1 MKEEVWKRRDEVKRD
16 EDIWEICKEVF
27 FSDKITDMCKNCYKT
42 MKNRWPECIK
52 SNGNKIKR

>member
-1 MKEEVWKRRDEVKRD
+1 MKEEVWKRREDIRHE

-52 SNGNKIKR
+52 A